1 VQAVGTEEK
10 LILASVELFR
20 EHGFS
25 GATTKAIAKKA
36 GVAEVTLFRIF
47 GDKQT
52 LFIRS
57 ANYIAGIF
65 GLMEIPNR
73 QSGDFRQDMLH
84 LCQNLL
90 GHFIRYN
97 DLFRMLF
104 FEAMRHGEIR
114 AVMGEMRGKALKN
127 IQTLVCR
134 YADTGGGQTIRDLV
148 EWLSNSLMGASLSYC
163 LFHATED
170 IDAYIRL
177 NAGMIADALI
187 GSMTTEEA

>member
-1 VQAVGTEEK
+1 VGTEEK

-57 ANYIAGIF
+57 AHYIAGIF

-73 QSGDFRQDMLH
+73 QSGDFRQDMVR

-90 GHFIRYN
+90 GNFIRYN

-104 FEAMRHGEIR
+104 FEATRHAEIR
-114 AVMGEMRGKALKN
+114 AVMSEMRGKALKN
-127 IQTLVCR
+127 IQILVSR
-134 YADTGGGQTIRDLV
+134 YADTGGGQTVPDRV
-148 EWLSNSLMGASLSYC
+148 EWLSSSLMGASLCYC
-163 LFHATED
+163 LFHAAED
-170 IDAYIRL
+170 KDAYIRV
-177 NAGMIADALI
+177 NAGLIADALI
-187 GSMTTEEA
+187 GSITAEEA